1 MGNRQH
7 ETDLSRR
14 PRELACAS
22 GVGPM
27 RETGGN
33 SRVARGGAPDAAGW
47 VHACSGL
54 ARSDLEIDA

>member
-1 MGNRQH
+1 
-7 ETDLSRR
+7 
-14 PRELACAS
+14 
-22 GVGPM
+22 M
-27 RETGGN
+27 RDTGGG